1 MEKTTFLKILGICL
15 LVHAVGIAGFA
26 GTPYTL
32 KQCKELALNNSLKIK
47 NGELAVDAS
56 SETKKAA
63 FTAYFPKISAVGNY
77 FKNSKYL
84 FNMAIPIM
92 PGMSISMFDRAT
104 ILAVTATQPV
114 FAGGRI
120 LNGNKLAS
128 LGKWVD
134 EKKLVLTKNEILLQT
149 EEQYWLLASL
159 DEKIKTLEIYSSMLA
174 DLYKQ
179 VSDAYKYGI
188 ITRND
193 VLKVTVKQGE
203 LELNKQRLRNGRHL
217 AGMAFCQLLG
227 IPYDPDME
235 LSDSMEP
242 AVEPQQYYVD
252 NEQALK
258 NRAEFQLLKYGVR
271 AEKLQASLKLGEYLP
286 EVGVGASFFHL
297 NAMDNGGV
305 NNFAVFCSVSIPLSG
320 WWEASH
326 TLKEKKIKAEIAE
339 NTLKDTSELLL
350 LQMQKAWFELTETY
364 KEISLAEELVKQ
376 AEENLKVSKDGYQ
389 QGIVNITDLLDAQ
402 ALYQQAKVQDIDARA
417 NNRVKLLYYL
427 QVTGRY
433 ESHEASQTQ

>member
-1 MEKTTFLKILGICL
+1 MKKTTLLKTLVILF
-15 LVHAVGIAGFA
+15 LVHAVGVAGFA

-77 FKNSKYL
+77 FKNSKDL
-84 FNMAIPIM
+84 FNMAIPFI
-92 PGMSISMFDRAT
+92 PGMSISMFDRAA
-104 ILAVTATQPV
+104 ILAVTAMQPV
-114 FAGGRI
+114 FTGGRI
-120 LNGNKLAS
+120 INGNKLAS
-128 LGKWVD
+128 LGKQVD
-134 EKKLVLTKNEILLQT
+134 EKKLILTKNEILLET
-149 EEQYWLLASL
+149 EEQYWLLVSL
-159 DEKIKTLEIYSSMLA
+159 AEKIKTLDLYSNMLA

-203 LELNKQRLRNGRHL
+203 LELSKLRLANGRRL

-235 LSDSMEP
+235 FGDSMEP

-258 NRAEFQLLKYGVR
+258 NRAEFQLLKYGVK
-271 AEKLQASLKLGEYLP
+271 AEKLQTALKIGEYLP
-286 EVGVGASFFHL
+286 GIGVGASFFHL

-320 WWEASH
+320 WWEASY
-326 TLKEKKIKAEIAE
+326 TIKEKKIKEKIAE

-350 LQMQKAWFELTETY
+350 LQMQKGWYELTETY

-376 AEENLKVSKDGYQ
+376 AEENLKMSQDGYK

-402 ALYQQAKVQDIDARA
+402 ALYQRARVQDIDARA
-417 NNRVKLLYYL
+417 NNRVKFLHYL

-433 ESHEASQTQ
+433 KSP